1 MLAVKTRKKKSP
13 KLETPLTVKSP
24 LPEALRRLRQRAR
37 RAARAASRRPAK
49 PVVSEIIE
57 VFHGDALVGLICL
70 DDTDRV
76 LKRDP
81 AIPRDVAFKVLV
93 LATRAS
99 QLVGELTGRD
109 GRLYSWD
116 VLDEDELSDI
126 RDL

>member
-1 MLAVKTRKKKSP
+1 MLAVKSRKKSQSP
-13 KLETPLTVKSP
+13 LKVKGP
-24 LPEALRRLRQRAR
+24 LPEALQRLRQRAR
-37 RAARAASRRPAK
+37 RAARAARRPAA

-57 VFHGDALVGLICL
+57 VYHGESLVGHICL

-76 LKRDP
+76 LRRDP
-81 AIPRDVAFKVLV
+81 AIPRDVAFKVLI